1 MSNEYDP
8 EEDVGFHFHPTDE
21 EIIKDYLI
29 PKLRGEACEDVIAT
43 KDVYAKEPW
52 LVVDHTNDPFFL
64 EDVWYYFTPKKQV
77 SEKKIGCG
85 KNSKRRITGDN
96 DDIDRGSWKQN
107 YKVEIIEEET
117 GNIIGTKQNLTYLTS
132 NNMMLKRKKKKRGDG
147 GACAIVSVPDRENSW
162 IMNEYMLPDENKLPN
177 ESKFQQLVL
186 CKIHKK
192 KKPKNNNDDE
202 ASTSTC
208 HESSSSEQLPI
219 NDHDSAT
226 VKESNGEQNALER
239 SEDLGSEN
247 DNQVQINAL
256 IACLSSNS
264 YPATE
269 SEQEAERRRN
279 WAQEFANFFLALN
292 RSSLP
297 VEEDNELLLYTNSH
311 AETEGILN
319 AEDFR

>member
-29 PKLRGEACEDVIAT
+29 PKLRGEACEDVIPT

-64 EDVWYYFTPKKQV
+64 ENVWYYFTPKKQV

-147 GACAIVSVPDRENSW
+147 GACAIVSVPDSENSW

-192 KKPKNNNDDE
+192 KKPKKNNDDE

-219 NDHDSAT
+219 NINSESVVAASSDHQHPSLWD
-226 VKESNGEQNALER
+226 
-239 SEDLGSEN
+239 
-247 DNQVQINAL
+247 
-256 IACLSSNS
+256 
-264 YPATE
+264 ATE
-269 SEQEAERRRN
+269 SEIPHIAYPFSAAVTERNREQQSGEGSMVPQVEALSMTERVQEEKDEQVEDTDE
-279 WAQEFANFFLALN
+279 WIEYYMDWLN
-292 RSSLP
+292 
-297 VEEDNELLLYTNSH
+297 T
-311 AETEGILN
+311 LN
-319 AEDFR
+319 